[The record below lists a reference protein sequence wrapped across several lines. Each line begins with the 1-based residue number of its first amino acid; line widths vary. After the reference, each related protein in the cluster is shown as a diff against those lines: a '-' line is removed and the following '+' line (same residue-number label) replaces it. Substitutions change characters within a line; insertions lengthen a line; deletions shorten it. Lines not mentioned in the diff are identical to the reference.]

1 MKADFSKL
9 SVQMGFEGE
18 PEVMDLRKELGNAI
32 RRNTS
37 DIGLDET
44 ARAIYFSDG
53 AVDIPDG
60 QADDILRIVQRCY
73 VVPVQESVRAALSR
87 DKLQSETHV

>member
-18 PEVMDLRKELGNAI
+18 PETMDLRKELGNAI
-32 RRNTS
+32 RRNTG

-44 ARAIYFSDG
+44 ARAIYFSG
-53 AVDIPDG
+53 GEVEIPDG
-60 QADDILRIVQRCY
+60 HADEIIRIVSRCY
-73 VVPVQESVRAALSR
+73 VVPIQEAVKQALEAG
-87 DKLQSETHV
+87 KTL